1 MKCVDVIIPTYKPDQ
16 KFFQLLHRLD
26 RQSLPPQKIIV
37 INTGKE
43 FFDEEA
49 VDALHLQTPV
59 EVHHIE
65 VDKFDHGQTRN
76 QAVKYSHAPY
86 FICMTQDALPANQKL
101 IEHLLAPMDEEVKLV
116 YARQVPNQD
125 AGHIE
130 RYTRQYNYPKKSQ
143 MKSEKTKEIYGI
155 KNYFAS
161 NVCAAY
167 ERESFVEI
175 GGFVP
180 KTILNEDML
189 YAAALMKKGKKVC
202 YCADAIVFHSHEYS
216 GLCQFSRNFDI
227 AVSQVQYKDVF
238 AGLKSE
244 KEGIRLVLETAK
256 HLFKIGQAKEI
267 PRLVYISGCKY
278 LGFFMGKHYE
288 KLPKWLVK
296 KCSSNKKYW
305 EKKDV

>member
-59 EVHHIE
+59 EIHHIE
-65 VDKFDHGQTRN
+65 VDEFDHGQTRN

-116 YARQVPNQD
+116 YACQVPNQD

-143 MKSEKTKEIYGI
+143 RRQKRYMESKIILPPMSVPPMREKVLWRL
-155 KNYFAS
+155 A
-161 NVCAAY
+161 
-167 ERESFVEI
+167 
-175 GGFVP
+175 
-180 KTILNEDML
+180 
-189 YAAALMKKGKKVC
+189 
-202 YCADAIVFHSHEYS
+202 
-216 GLCQFSRNFDI
+216 GLCQRPFSMRI
-227 AVSQVQYKDVF
+227 
-238 AGLKSE
+238 
-244 KEGIRLVLETAK
+244 
-256 HLFKIGQAKEI
+256 
-267 PRLVYISGCKY
+267 
-278 LGFFMGKHYE
+278 
-288 KLPKWLVK
+288 
-296 KCSSNKKYW
+296 CSMQPP
-305 EKKDV
+305 